1 VPISAI
7 SLGLIVLAVYLGV
20 GVLFALAFVI
30 RGAAAM
36 DPVARTTPLH
46 VRIILLPG
54 ATALWPMLLVKW
66 FSSPSPTS
74 END

>member
-20 GVLFALAFVI
+20 GALFALAFVI
-30 RGAAAM
+30 RGAAAI

-46 VRIILLPG
+46 SRFILLPG
-54 ATALWPMLLVKW
+54 ATVLWPMLLTRWVTAPK
-66 FSSPSPTS
+66 PTP

>member
-30 RGAAAM
+30 RGAAAI

-46 VRIILLPG
+46 VRTILLPG
-54 ATALWPMLLVKW
+54 SAVLWPMLLYKW
-66 FSSPSPTS
+66 ISTPEPTRG
-74 END
+74 NK